1 MILSKCCESNN
12 MIRLNRFIMIVVII
26 VISCFIPL
34 SCITTKA
41 RAESNVDA
49 LPDLKSPSCI
59 VIEATTGTV
68 LYEKNADERMKPA
81 SVTKV
86 MTLLLIFEAID
97 NGQYGLDDI
106 VTISEHAASMGG
118 SQCFFECGEQQTVE
132 DMIKCIIIASGN
144 DAAVAMGEYTSG
156 SEDAFVAKMNERAKE
171 LGMVNTN
178 FVNACGLDA
187 EGHETSARDIAIM
200 SRELTVNHPEIFNY
214 STIWMDSII
223 HKTARGESRF
233 DLTNTNKFLNQYTG
247 ATGLKTGFTNTAK
260 YCMSATA
267 SRNGI
272 DLIAVVMGAETKE
285 IRNSEACRLLDYGY
299 SVCTIYKDE
308 NILDSDIVEIKNGEK
323 KTIKIKS
330 DDVFTGVL
338 LNGENATDVNKELL
352 YFEELKAPLKKDD
365 IIGCMKYTVN
375 GRSIGAIDI
384 LADEDIREM
393 TFGFSIKKIFRMHFK
408 CNELR

>member
-1 MILSKCCESNN
+1 
-12 MIRLNRFIMIVVII
+12 MIRCVFKSKNRLIKVICCIMTLVVF
-26 VISCFIPL
+26 VITCYIS
-34 SCITTKA
+34 ITGSTIMVYG
-41 RAESNVDA
+41 ENNIDA
-49 LPDLKSPSCI
+49 LPDLQSPSCI

-68 LYEKNADERMKPA
+68 LYEKNADERREPA

-144 DAAVAMGEYTSG
+144 DAAVAMGEYTAG

-171 LGMVNTN
+171 LGMENTN

-187 EGHETSARDIAIM
+187 EGHVTSSRDIAIM
-200 SRELTVNHPEIFNY
+200 SRELTVNHPEIFDY

-308 NILDSDIVEIKNGEK
+308 NILDVNTVEIENGEK
-323 KTIKIKS
+323 NTVKIKS

-338 LNGENATDVNKELL
+338 LNGENATDVKKELV
-352 YFEELKAPLKKDD
+352 YYDDIKAPLKKDD

-384 LADEDIREM
+384 CADEDIREM
-393 TFGFSIKKIFRMHFK
+393 TLGFSIKKIFSMHFK
-408 CNELR
+408 CNK

>member
-1 MILSKCCESNN
+1 
-12 MIRLNRFIMIVVII
+12 MIRCVFKSKNRLIKVICCIMTLVVF
-26 VISCFIPL
+26 VITCYIS
-34 SCITTKA
+34 ITGSTI
-41 RAESNVDA
+41 RVYGENNIDA
-49 LPDLKSPSCI
+49 LPDLQSPSCI

-68 LYEKNADERMKPA
+68 LYEKNADERREPA

-144 DAAVAMGEYTSG
+144 DAAVAMGEYTAG

-171 LGMVNTN
+171 LGMENTN

-187 EGHETSARDIAIM
+187 EGHVTSSRDIAIM
-200 SRELTVNHPEIFNY
+200 SRELTVNHPEIFDY

-308 NILDSDIVEIKNGEK
+308 NILDVNTVEIENGEK
-323 KTIKIKS
+323 KTVKIKS

-338 LNGENATDVNKELL
+338 LNGENATDVKKELV
-352 YFEELKAPLKKDD
+352 YYDDIKAPLKKDD

-384 LADEDIREM
+384 CADEDIREM
-393 TFGFSIKKIFRMHFK
+393 TLGFSIKKIFSMHFK
-408 CNELR
+408 CNK